1 MERYGRFFLDA
12 LKQLLV
18 GSRIYYA
25 WMILL
30 LAAISVG
37 GVAYVRQMLDGL
49 GVTGMSDQVSWGL
62 YIANFTFLVGVAAA
76 AVMLVIPAYLFKVE
90 SIHKIVFVG
99 ELLAV
104 AAITMCLL
112 FVTVDM
118 GRPDRFLHLFKRFNW
133 PVSMLSW
140 DVLVLNGYLLLNLHI
155 SGYLLFKRYTGRPK
169 QTWIYKPFVYLSVGW
184 AVSIHTVT
192 AFLYAGLGSRPF
204 WNSAVLGPRFL
215 ASAFTAGPAFIIIA
229 LQVIRHLGGFKV
241 DQAAITLLS
250 KIMAICLSINLFL
263 MGCEAFTEFYT
274 DSEHVAS
281 ASYLFVGLHGA
292 NQLVPWIWT
301 AVLLNVTAWVILL
314 NPRWRMDQATLNLA
328 CVITIIGVWIE
339 KGMGL
344 IIPGFIPT
352 PLGEVEQYNVTTPE
366 ALICVGIWA
375 VGALVYTVLL
385 KVAVPVEA
393 GRLRYP
399 DVGGTGEAKSA

>member
-1 MERYGRFFLDA
+1 MERYRRFFFDA
-12 LKQLLV
+12 LRELLV
-18 GSRIYYA
+18 GSRSYYA
-25 WMILL
+25 WMLVLL
-30 LAAISVG
+30 LAIGVG
-37 GVAYVRQMLDGL
+37 GAAYVHQRLDGL
-49 GVTGMSDQVSWGL
+49 AVTGMSDQVSWGL

-90 SIHKIVFVG
+90 SIHKVVFVG

-140 DVLVLNGYLLLNLHI
+140 DVLVLNGYLLLNVHI
-155 SGYLLFKRYTGRPK
+155 SGYLMFKRYTGRPK
-169 QTWIYKPFVYLSVGW
+169 HTWIYKPFVYLSVGW

-192 AFLYAGLGSRPF
+192 AFLYCGLGSRPF

-229 LQVIRHLGGFKV
+229 LQLIRHFGRFKV

-250 KIMAICLSINLFL
+250 KIMTVCLSINLFL

-281 ASYLFVGLHGA
+281 ATYLFVGLHGA
-292 NQLVPWIWT
+292 DQLVPWIWT
-301 AVLLNVTAWVILL
+301 SVLLNLTAWVILL
-314 NPRWRMDQATLNLA
+314 TKKWRLNSATLNLA
-328 CVITIIGVWIE
+328 CVITIVGVWIE

-344 IIPGFIPT
+344 IVPGFIPT
-352 PLGEVEQYNVTTPE
+352 PLGEIEQYNVTIPE
-366 ALICVGIWA
+366 SLICVGIWA

-393 GRLRYP
+393 GRLQYHG
-399 DVGGTGEAKSA
+399 VGEAESGQT